1 MTGLVDLTGR
11 TVVVT
16 GAARGIGRAIADT
29 LTAAGAHVVTV
40 DLAGDVDHRLDVTD
54 DEGWAALTSWL
65 CHTREK
71 VHGLVNNAGTT
82 WRARLGELKPSDLR
96 RVHEVNLVGPLL
108 AIQHLVPL
116 MPPGGS
122 IVNIGSVAALTGHYP
137 IAYTTSKWALRGL
150 TRAACVEL
158 GPRGIRINTVH
169 PGYIE
174 TEMTASTT
182 PAFRE
187 AHLRETPLGRAGVPA
202 EVALTVAFLL
212 SDAAG
217 YITGAD
223 LPVDGG
229 FTSHGGAKTIS
240 DALGP
245 AA

>member
-1 MTGLVDLTGR
+1 MTALEEG
-11 TVVVT
+11 TV
-16 GAARGIGRAIADT
+16 RAHAC
-29 LTAAGAHVVTV
+29 
-40 DLAGDVDHRLDVTD
+40 DVTD
-54 DEGWAALTSWL
+54 RAQVEAALALVEVDWGVPDL
-65 CHTREK
+65 
-71 VHGLVNNAGTT
+71 LVNA
-82 WRARLGELKPSDLR
+82 AAIDAPPDAPADE
-96 RVHEVNLVGPLL
+96 VGPFEDVPVESL
-108 AIQHLVPL
+108 AGVVHVNVLGVVVPCQVIGGA
-116 MPPGGS
+116 MAHAGRGS

-202 EVALTVAFLL
+202 EVAVTVAFLL